1 MLLLG
6 GFTLAAALSKQN
18 IDKVR
23 LSGLPRC
30 EALAHLPQSHTGTRD
45 QGSLFRRNSSPIST
59 LRLHVRGLF
68 RKHVDQ

>member
-18 IDKVR
+18 IDKVC
-23 LSGLPRC
+23 LSGLPRR
-30 EALAHLPQSHTGTRD
+30 EALAHSPRTQTGTRD

-59 LRLHVRGLF
+59 LRLHVCRLF